1 MLRRVSSR
9 IGRSV
14 LTLPLA
20 AIAAILVFWV
30 TESAHRDSTASLES
44 LGQRA
49 IARCL
54 RISRDSVRDYLM
66 RAAALNV
73 RWPLPDEMDDAAI

>member
-1 MLRRVSSR
+1 M
-9 IGRSV
+9 

-49 IARCL
+49 IARSHIQTL
-54 RISRDSVRDYLM
+54 WRVLVDAETGQRGYLLTG
-66 RAAALNV
+66 RREYLK
-73 RWPLPDEMDDAAI
+73 PYEDAQGAIA